1 MSHENRSMSPSDREA
16 LREHLLRW
24 QRVGPEL
31 EAIRRRELR
40 DYDFEKNREAV
51 ASLFQLGTDRRVPR
65 TTSGLVE
72 WYRRLGLSR

>member
-1 MSHENRSMSPSDREA
+1 MNLAHRDA
-16 LREHLLRW
+16 LREQLLRW

-40 DYDFEKNREAV
+40 DYDFEKNHRAV
-51 ASLFQLGTDRRVPR
+51 ASLFQLATDRREPR

-72 WYRRLGLSR
+72 WYRRLGLGR